1 MLLGDELDGWLADL
15 LVSWWTTVLTR
26 EEKNNRQNKT
36 NSQLEMEYWFAP

>member
-26 EEKNNRQNKT
+26 EKNNRQNKT